1 MKLIHTSDWHFG
13 MPVATGSYED
23 CQRYFLQQ
31 LYDLIRREK
40 VEAVLCAGDIYDS
53 VVSNAEAIRLF
64 DEASTTLCK
73 ELGVTFILI
82 AGNHDS
88 AARLSSCSK
97 LLEAAGMYVS
107 GRLSRDP
114 EPILLDGGKVAVYS
128 LPFFQ
133 RDTVA
138 ALFPEYKEQIRR
150 AEDGAKLLCDQIRK
164 TMSPERKNIILS
176 HSFIVNAELSDSD
189 RAAKLGYA
197 SAISKE
203 VFEGFDYVALGHI
216 HKPQVIA
223 PHIRYS
229 GCPIKYSFGSEEQQE
244 KGVVLLDTDT
254 MEQQFIPLPL
264 LRDRKT
270 VKGSYEE
277 LIGREDLKDCYLRLE
292 VTDRYAGLELHAEL
306 LERFPY
312 LLELQ
317 GKSIAGQSESSTLT
331 EEEIRN
337 LDETD
342 IMCKFMAECFDYAP
356 TQEQM
361 EEFRQALEEC
371 EQEDLG

>member
-13 MPVATGSYED
+13 MPVATGNYEE
-23 CQRYFLQQ
+23 CQRYFLEQ
-31 LYDLIRREK
+31 LYDLIRRER
-40 VEAVLCAGDIYDS
+40 VEAVLCAGDVYDS
-53 VVSNAEAIRLF
+53 TISNAEAIRLF
-64 DEASTTLCK
+64 DEAATTLCT

-97 LLEAAGMYVS
+97 LLEASGMFVS
-107 GRLSRDP
+107 GSLKKDP
-114 EPILLDGGKVAVYS
+114 QPVLLDDGKVAVYP

-133 RDTVA
+133 RDAVT
-138 ALFPEYKEQIRR
+138 ALFPEQKEQIRTT
-150 AEDGAKLLCDQIRK
+150 EDGAKLLCDRIRQ
-164 TMSPERKNIILS
+164 TMDPKRRNIILS
-176 HSFIVNAELSDSD
+176 HSYIVNAELSDSD

-197 SAISKE
+197 SAISKD

-216 HKPQVIA
+216 HKPQIIA
-223 PHIRYS
+223 PHIRYC
-229 GCPIKYSFGSEEQQE
+229 GCPIKYSFGSEELQE
-244 KGVVLLDTDT
+244 KGVVLIDTDT

-270 VKGSYEE
+270 VTGTYEE
-277 LIGREDLKDCYLRLE
+277 LIRREDLKNDYLRLE

-312 LLELQ
+312 LLEMK
-317 GKSIAGQSESSTLT
+317 GKSIAGQSEGSSLT
-331 EEEIRN
+331 EEEVRS

-356 TQEQM
+356 TEEQIQ
-361 EEFRQALEEC
+361 EFRRALAEC
-371 EQEDLG
+371 EQEDSE